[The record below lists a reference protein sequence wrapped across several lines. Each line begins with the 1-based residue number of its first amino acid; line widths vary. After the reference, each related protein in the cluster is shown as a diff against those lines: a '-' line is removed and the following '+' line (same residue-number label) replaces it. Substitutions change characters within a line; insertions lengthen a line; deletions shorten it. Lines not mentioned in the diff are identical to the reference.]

1 MGHIGTDIHEVG
13 DTVATLALSI
23 ALEELAYLE
32 KEHDK
37 HSLRELSLGSR
48 QETYEQGTNG
58 GHRHEEM
65 LIESIAMTQALDGL
79 LECVVTNEE
88 VRNHVD
94 EQQVDS

>member
-13 DTVATLALSI
+13 DAVATLALCI

-48 QETYEQGTNG
+48 QETYEQGSDG

-65 LIESIAMTQALDGL
+65 LVESVAMTQALDGL